1 MFHWWGAHTEF
12 QVCCSILLSFCLL
25 WIEKQVSSSWKL
37 ILSFLPSEKL
47 DLNKFWKQ
55 LSFLQWWNSLSV
67 FNFGMGRTH
76 TTKAILNFITWRKA
90 MPLPNFS
97 TVEST
102 VIFCGA
108 YTPEGIT
115 SGGVSAESLKTTD
128 QAKKNGS
135 WFPWRSANFPLP
147 NLGGIITK
155 KEAWPVVQ
163 VFPFLGKP
171 GTSVLDYHKNFK
183 LSQV

>member
-1 MFHWWGAHTEF
+1 MRNSISINFESSLVFSNGGIRY
-12 QVCCSILLSFCLL
+12 QCSTLE
-25 WIEKQVSSSWKL
+25 W
-37 ILSFLPSEKL
+37 
-47 DLNKFWKQ
+47 
-55 LSFLQWWNSLSV
+55 
-67 FNFGMGRTH
+67 GRTH

-155 KEAWPVVQ
+155 NEAWPVVQ